1 MTYVLNTEW
10 SNQSVADRAC
20 RSQGSVLV
28 TYYTVREQVGGA
40 ARRLRASLIHLL
52 VTARAPRQ
60 LA

>member
-28 TYYTVREQVGGA
+28 TYYTVREQVRRATQAGRAGDRQHCQHASGG
-40 ARRLRASLIHLL
+40 SM
-52 VTARAPRQ
+52 
-60 LA
+60 